1 MAPHVQ
7 HGMSDVVKPDIFF
20 ILFVDITIDDY
31 VGLGVVVV
39 RCNSLLTQQPVAGV
53 ACTE

>member
-20 ILFVDITIDDY
+20 VLFVDITIVIDDY
-31 VGLGVVVV
+31 VGLGV
-39 RCNSLLTQQPVAGV
+39 LLSCASTPSI
-53 ACTE
+53 